1 MAQVYLAQKDGSP
14 DICVLKQLLGELAGH
29 ATAGKRFYREA
40 HVASYLS
47 HPNIARTIDAGFE
60 DDAFCIAMEF
70 ISGRDVES
78 MMHLLMRQGRMLPYE
93 VSLAVTLGVLDGLAY
108 AHDALDPEGNRLE
121 VVHRDL
127 SPRNIMLS
135 FDGEVKIIDFGLA
148 RGRVDDFKTA
158 PGMILGTLRYVSPEQ
173 AVADPID
180 RRSDLYSIAVVLYEM
195 LTGRPLVSDG
205 KPLEVLTEVVNRVP
219 SLLSEMNPHLPIE
232 LDDVLAKALEKA
244 PADRWQDAKAFADA
258 LRTAAG
264 PLAQAPQESLGQFA
278 RSLFPKEQARA
289 EHVIALG
296 RLRYESLQRGDD
308 EDVAM
313 MTRAGVL
320 PSDLESTDDLG
331 SQTKTG
337 YASDLTRT
345 SFEPTRV
352 ATDETAMRTM
362 LVRSSSTRATLL
374 PNIVE
379 NLAATAV
386 VAPFA
391 DTRIVTQVGPSRTP
405 SVFRVPRQRSSWP
418 WALAGSIIAL
428 GLAGFGAYRIAVPEE
443 PQAVPLEAVI
453 EPVKPALVA
462 AHPAAIA
469 RNEGIAE
476 SAEIK
481 APANSPPPTHSPR
494 PRPSPEASAK
504 PAAPEPL
511 RPLPEPAKAKPP
523 TRQRSVT
530 QRLEAMKQAQSI
542 EEQQIQD
549 VIATLNAMADK
560 DPARYR
566 EALANIEMA
575 SRKLSERPVPAANLA
590 KALDKLLQAAR
601 VIDP

>member
-14 DICVLKQLLGELAGH
+14 DVCVLKQLLGELAGH

-93 VSLAVTLGVLDGLAY
+93 VSVAVTLGVLDGLAY

-205 KPLEVLTEVVNRVP
+205 KPLEVLTEVVNRIP
-219 SLLSEMNPHLPIE
+219 NLLSEMNPHLPLE
-232 LDDVLAKALEKA
+232 LDDVLSKALEKA
-244 PADRWQDAKAFADA
+244 PADRWQTAKAFADA
-258 LRTAAG
+258 LRAAAG

-289 EHVIALG
+289 AHVIALG
-296 RLRYESLQRGDD
+296 RMRYEALQRGGD

-337 YASDLTRT
+337 YVAELTRT

-352 ATDETAMRTM
+352 ATDETAVRTM
-362 LVRSSSTRATLL
+362 LVHSNSTQATLL

-405 SVFRVPRQRSSWP
+405 SVFRVPRRRSLWP
-418 WALAGSIIAL
+418 WALAGAAMVAL
-428 GLAGFGAYRIAVPEE
+428 GLAGFGLVKLANPGEPE
-443 PQAVPLEAVI
+443 AVPLEAVI
-453 EPVKPALVA
+453 EPVRPALVA
-462 AHPAAIA
+462 HPSAVARSEGTVEVAELKPLAGPTSNPSPAA
-469 RNEGIAE
+469 
-476 SAEIK
+476 
-481 APANSPPPTHSPR
+481 PQSPR

-504 PAAPEPL
+504 PTAPDAPGGS
-511 RPLPEPAKAKPP
+511 PEPAKIKPS
-523 TRQRSVT
+523 TRPRSMT
-530 QRLEAMKQAQSI
+530 QRLEAMKQTKNFD
-542 EEQQIQD
+542 EQQFQEA
-549 VIATLNAMADK
+549 IATLNDLADK
-560 DPARYR
+560 DRVRYR
-566 EALANIEMA
+566 EAIADIDLA
-575 SRKLSERPVPAANLA
+575 SRKASQSPM
-590 KALDKLLQAAR
+590 KAVDILLQAAR